1 MWFLYFLKAFKSF
14 TEIIATYFTRQFLCH
29 FCRTVLK
36 ITFNCPAQAHDEN
49 HLSVMHLSSCA
60 MVGGGGGGGGGTREY
75 VGPLLIVYLRNPSIF
90 LSQAHKTMHFC
101 TPEKSLAQPN
111 KFK

>member
-14 TEIIATYFTRQFLCH
+14 TEIIATYFTRQFLCN
-29 FCRTVLK
+29 FCRTVSK

-60 MVGGGGGGGGGTREY
+60 TVGGGGGRGGKDGDAGIRRT
-75 VGPLLIVYLRNPSIF
+75 VYLRNPFIS
-90 LSQAHKTMHFC
+90 LCQAHKNMHFC